1 MLQYRDALQ
10 TYVDSMSEETFPN
23 RILDQT
29 KLDRILAYAPAIE
42 KAIHQAGM
50 FNEVS
55 YTFDCTTDGALML
68 EFQAPTLD
76 ARVGPGSTF
85 VNLLRSCDGMSVES
99 KEATDDDEEDQVI
112 LWLYFRNIWR
122 CG

>member
-1 MLQYRDALQ
+1 MKKLIGKREFYATVIALALPLLLQ
-10 TYVDSMSEETFPN
+10 N
-23 RILDQT
+23 
-29 KLDRILAYAPAIE
+29 AI
-42 KAIHQAGM
+42 
-50 FNEVS
+50 
-55 YTFDCTTDGALML
+55 
-68 EFQAPTLD
+68 
-76 ARVGPGSTF
+76 STF